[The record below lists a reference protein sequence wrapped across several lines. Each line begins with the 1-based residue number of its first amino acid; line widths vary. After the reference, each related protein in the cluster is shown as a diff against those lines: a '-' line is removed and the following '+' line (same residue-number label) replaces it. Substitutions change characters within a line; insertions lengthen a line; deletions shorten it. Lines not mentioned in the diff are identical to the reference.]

1 MKKPGVEVVRLY
13 QCPYGAISPK
23 KTGVLTNADWM
34 KAVCLKCHQVPW
46 HYHLRGVAAELA

>member
-46 HYHLRGVAAELA
+46 HYQGVAAELA